1 MGSNIEHSAA
11 KPPAKSV
18 TESHKRRAS
27 AAPSQ
32 LSKRDVDSERI
43 AEKYL
48 NDKIESNNVLIKKLS
63 KNSASRSI
71 LYDQSVQDRSN
82 GSHQHSSQ
90 SIARKVQKQMNI
102 INLLMTAKAKFKNLL
117 VNKYIREEKAAAKYA
132 TAAQMD
138 DMKHKQ
144 YMKECLKVID
154 KCPTLNGLHPVI
166 KSSLVPKMEFIYLK
180 KGDKYKFKNFPKLFL
195 LMSEGRLGV
204 QWFKTNEIELA
215 EDNYEKET
223 LFIRDYL
230 DAERLAR
237 LYANK
242 AIVNHEAV
250 CLSERATVVEV
261 STDAYEKHYRYNE
274 QFNRMN
280 IN

>member
-11 KPPAKSV
+11 KQPAKSV

-32 LSKRDVDSERI
+32 LSKRDIDSERI

-71 LYDQSVQDRSN
+71 LYDMHDQSVQDKSDN
-82 GSHQHSSQ
+82 GS

-154 KCPTLNGLHPVI
+154 KCPTLNGLHPVM
-166 KSSLVPKMEFIYLK
+166 KSSLVPKMEFTYLK
-180 KGDKYKFKNFPKLFL
+180 KGDIYKFKNFPKLGLFL
-195 LMSEGRLGV
+195 MGEGRLEV

-215 EDNYEKET
+215 EDNYTKET

-261 STDAYEKHYRYNE
+261 STEAYEKHYRYNE

>member
-1 MGSNIEHSAA
+1 MGSNIEHAA
-11 KPPAKSV
+11 TKQPAKSV
-18 TESHKRRAS
+18 AESHKRRAS

-71 LYDQSVQDRSN
+71 LYDQSVQEQST
-82 GSHQHSSQ
+82 GSA
-90 SIARKVQKQMNI
+90 IARKVQKQMNI

-117 VNKYIREEKAAAKYA
+117 VNKYMREEEAAAKYA

-166 KSSLVPKMEFIYLK
+166 KSSLVPKMKFTYLK
-180 KGDKYKFKNFPKLFL
+180 KGDKYKFQNFPKLGLF

-204 QWFKTNEIELA
+204 QWFTTNEVELA
-215 EDNYEKET
+215 EDHYTNET

-261 STDAYEKHYRYNE
+261 STDVYEKHYRYNE

>member
-11 KPPAKSV
+11 KPAKSV

-32 LSKRDVDSERI
+32 ISKVDIDSERI

-48 NDKIESNNVLIKKLS
+48 NDKIESNNALIKKLS

-71 LYDQSVQDRSN
+71 LYDQSIQDESN
-82 GSHQHSSQ
+82 DSSM
-90 SIARKVQKQMNI
+90 ARKVQKQMNI
-102 INLLMTAKAKFKNLL
+102 INFLMTAKVKFKNLL
-117 VNKYIREEKAAAKYA
+117 INKHIREEKAAAKYA

-138 DMKHKQ
+138 DMKLMQ
-144 YMKECLKVID
+144 YMKGCLKVID
-154 KCPTLNGLHPVI
+154 KCPTLNGLHPVM

-180 KGDKYKFKNFPKLFL
+180 KGDIYKFKNFPNLGLFL
-195 LMSEGRLGV
+195 MAEGRLEV
-204 QWFKTNEIELA
+204 KWFTTNEIELA
-215 EDNYEKET
+215 EDNYTKET

-237 LYANK
+237 LYVNK
-242 AIVNHEAV
+242 AIVKHEAV